1 MWYKIL
7 PNNTIMKP
15 LGKSGLLKK
24 LCHCIKLVRKTVK
37 AIRGQRESAAIGICV
52 KSVLHRRGKTIKRFS
67 CKKKELITR
76 KKKELTTRKKN

>member
-1 MWYKIL
+1 
-7 PNNTIMKP
+7 MKR
-15 LGKSGLLKK
+15 LGKSELLKK

-37 AIRGQRESAAIGICV
+37 TSGKKSAAIGKESAAIGICV

-76 KKKELTTRKKN
+76 ARH